1 MNTLN
6 NESMYTQVALRS
18 FGRPSCSFELLW
30 KTPSNAN
37 SGTPFIMYW
46 FSKLPSLIQL
56 ILPPRILRTSKC
68 QVINENVIKFWVIV
82 EQRGHGKEDVC
93 DWLKDTKYSTK
104 SWLPPLQEIVRVEM
118 RIYRSSTR
126 CSPCPSSTWV
136 MPLQYCYQVDSRENQ
151 KGAFL
156 G

>member
-68 QVINENVIKFWVIV
+68 QVINENVIKFWAGCAAKRPRKGRCLGVLGV
-82 EQRGHGKEDVC
+82 W
-93 DWLKDTKYSTK
+93 DWLNDTKYSTK
-104 SWLPPLQEIVRVEM
+104 SWLPPLQEIVRVE
-118 RIYRSSTR
+118 
-126 CSPCPSSTWV
+126 
-136 MPLQYCYQVDSRENQ
+136 YQVLTLPVQCMALHAIKLIVVRTKRVS
-151 KGAFL
+151 FFW
-156 G
+156 